1 MPLPVRAAIV
11 ALACLTALVALSVRE
26 ESAIGVA
33 LEAAATSP
41 TVSTRAD
48 RNEGP
53 LTWGSYDPDTLY
65 HARRVARAVQNA
77 GWVSS
82 YDPFLAYPGGLSVD
96 SPGTAIPWPPAYDL
110 LLTTLVRR
118 RLPSMEALLPP
129 EPTEVDPGPPGV
141 AEPLLPAT
149 RRRIEQLVAS
159 VPMWCGALTALIAA
173 LASAGLARTLVP
185 AARSSVVAIAAAL
198 VAGLTVAFTF
208 GHVRY
213 SHLGNGDHHAFISL
227 LHLALLAI
235 VGSSLRPDRI
245 IRPVGSAA
253 RGGAAGLIAGLMI
266 TSWTASILWVALVQ
280 LALVLRLALPFRDE
294 RGLQSARGLP
304 LFATTFHKA
313 ALLIVMPA
321 AIESP
326 FSSSDPFS
334 LIELSWFHMVWLAI
348 GWLIFAPYALL
359 PRFAAGRR
367 FAAMLPA
374 VALAAVLL
382 FGTDTGAGLVDAI
395 SWAGAENPFMGGINE
410 SQPLVGSFP
419 ALLRFAGAGV
429 LLAPLVWALA
439 LRQVRT
445 APQLLPW
452 VISLPVLLLFA
463 LLQRRFA
470 EGLTAP
476 MAVLLGSVLSATVLT
491 RLGRAELRLAG
502 ALGLGLLAIAAN
514 PSTVNG
520 VLSRGRTADPELAPF
535 VTWTDMARRQRAQA
549 ALLQAMRDDAPR
561 SEPLPVEP
569 LPSDPLRSDFPPSDP
584 LPLGVLAEWDLGHS
598 IEWRAERPTVATNF
612 GLYLGEASFLAPWRF
627 FAETDEAAALQMLQ
641 QLGVG
646 SVIIDRRTA
655 ARRSEISAALGL
667 GERGEEFWSRTM
679 GARLVAGGESAAT
692 QHPGFMRLVRWI
704 DASVASGGMRAY
716 DVVRGARLRAEGGL
730 LQVMATLADERGS
743 VFTWRAAARAG
754 AGGGEL
760 EVRVPYGSPAS
771 LPGEDPMTQRPES
784 ARVRVLDLE
793 IFLDGEAVPVSITD
807 WDVENG
813 LSIDVNI

>member
-382 FGTDTGAGLVDAI
+382 FGTDTGAGLGDAI

-491 RLGRAELRLAG
+491 RLERAELRLAG